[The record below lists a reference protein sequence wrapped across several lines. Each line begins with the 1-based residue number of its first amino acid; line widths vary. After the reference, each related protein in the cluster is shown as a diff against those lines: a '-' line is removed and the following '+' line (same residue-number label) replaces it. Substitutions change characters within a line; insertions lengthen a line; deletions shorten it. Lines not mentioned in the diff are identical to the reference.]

1 MSPFP
6 PSAPLFQVRTF
17 PCRNDYIQTSEQG
30 SFSSLYQNG
39 SFITRGSASWLF
51 SSNTIL
57 GDSPS
62 YRLLHLFLA
71 RFSEVWTYICKG
83 SREPNFGEEFKTCL
97 SDSEKP
103 RCPALEGS
111 GLPDSIPTKGPFL
124 FVKSGPFRPSGALL
138 GGGDIRSVTPG

>member
-1 MSPFP
+1 MSPSRP
-6 PSAPLFQVRTF
+6 QPLFSRCALFHAEV
-17 PCRNDYIQTSEQG
+17 
-30 SFSSLYQNG
+30 
-39 SFITRGSASWLF
+39 ITYRYPNRGQFLFVVPKWVFYYTGFCLLLF
-51 SSNTIL
+51 SSNSIL
-57 GDSPS
+57 GESPG

-83 SREPNFGEEFKTCL
+83 SQEPNFGEEFKTCL

-124 FVKSGPFRPSGALL
+124 FVKSGPFRPPGALL